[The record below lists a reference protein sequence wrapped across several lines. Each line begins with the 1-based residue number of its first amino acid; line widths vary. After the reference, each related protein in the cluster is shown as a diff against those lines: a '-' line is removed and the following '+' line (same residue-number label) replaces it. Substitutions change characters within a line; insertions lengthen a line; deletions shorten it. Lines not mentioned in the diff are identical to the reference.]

1 MKEITV
7 VAEQELV
14 LTQTM
19 LREAGLHGRRVRLV
33 IGEGEIRILP
43 AAITDAEHLVQELA
57 GCLGHESATAY
68 DFHLKLGGLYEAR

>member
-14 LTQTM
+14 LTQAM
-19 LREAGLHGRRVRLV
+19 LHEAGLHGRVRLV

-43 AAITDAEHLVQELA
+43 GAITDAEHLVQELA
-57 GCLGHESATAY
+57 GCLGQEAATAY

>member
-19 LREAGLHGRRVRLV
+19 LREAGLHGRVRLV

-43 AAITDAEHLVQELA
+43 GAITDAEHLVQELA

>member
-14 LTQTM
+14 LTQAM
-19 LREAGLHGRRVRLV
+19 LREAGLHGRVRLV

-43 AAITDAEHLVQELA
+43 ETITDAEHLVQELA

-68 DFHLKLGGLYEAR
+68 DFHLKLGGFYEAR